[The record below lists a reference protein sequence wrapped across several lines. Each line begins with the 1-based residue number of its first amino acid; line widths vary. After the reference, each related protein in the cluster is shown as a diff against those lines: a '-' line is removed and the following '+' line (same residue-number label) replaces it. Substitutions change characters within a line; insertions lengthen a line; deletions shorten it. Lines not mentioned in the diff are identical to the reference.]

1 MMIEGSGLSWA
12 AEEEKQASQQR
23 CNESDTIRLI
33 DLRSKGEWNAALVNV
48 VGNRES
54 GVAAG

>member
-1 MMIEGSGLSWA
+1 MY
-12 AEEEKQASQQR
+12 
-23 CNESDTIRLI
+23 NESDTIRLI
-33 DLRSKGEWNAALVNV
+33 DLRSKGEWNAALVNE